1 MKKSII
7 SFIIGLMIAML
18 GGCTVKGYSGPE
30 LPIEQTA
37 EVRLKAPATATI
49 PLFWIFPLNMLNWLA
64 DDWFETSLTFSD
76 IVLITHDD
84 TNEVL
89 GEQILDRFT
98 TVRVNVGRWQKVSV
112 LGNDVSVPKRWG
124 CDTLW
129 YYGQSKECEPT
140 RGKPPNEEGNILVQT
155 LCSAEFITERGKSY
169 LVFIR
174 DGKLTVDNGKY
185 TVDATC
191 HQIKETD

>member
-1 MKKSII
+1 M
-7 SFIIGLMIAML
+7 AML
-18 GGCTVKGYSGPE
+18 SGCSVKKGYAGPE

-37 EVRLKAPATATI
+37 EVRLKAPATATF

-76 IVLITHDD
+76 IVLITHVD

-98 TVRVNVGRWQKVSV
+98 TVRVAGGQWQKVSV
-112 LGNDVSVPKRWG
+112 LGSDVSVPKRRD
-124 CDTLW
+124 CETLW

-140 RGKPPNEEGNILVQT
+140 RGKTPDESGNVLVQT
-155 LCSAEFITERGKSY
+155 RCSAEFTAERGKSY

-185 TVDATC
+185 TVDAVC
-191 HQIKETD
+191 H